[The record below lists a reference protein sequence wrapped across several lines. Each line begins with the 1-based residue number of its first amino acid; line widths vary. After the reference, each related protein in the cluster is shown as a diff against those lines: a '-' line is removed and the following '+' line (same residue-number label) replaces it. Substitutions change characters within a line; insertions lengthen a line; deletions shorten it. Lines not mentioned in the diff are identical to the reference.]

1 MLPEKLSFAFAFLIV
16 IALVYLGHIH
26 MWEWE
31 QTMLALLV
39 GILGATIV
47 GRVVGVI
54 CSRELAKSLAAE
66 AKRESGANNPTDE
79 AQAT

>member
-26 MWEWE
+26 EWAWE
-31 QTMLALLV
+31 QTMLSILV
-39 GILGATIV
+39 GVLGATIV

-54 CSRELAKSLAAE
+54 CSRELAKSLADE
-66 AKRESGANNPTDE
+66 AKQNKASDE
-79 AQAT
+79 AEPA

>member
-1 MLPEKLSFAFAFLIV
+1 MLPEKLSFAFAFLVMIV
-16 IALVYLGHIH
+16 LAYMGHIH
-26 MWEWE
+26 HWEWE
-31 QTMLALLV
+31 QTVLSILV

-66 AKRESGANNPTDE
+66 AKQKAASDE
-79 AQAT
+79 AEPA